1 MLPAIAARVT
11 PAPAGAAPVALLLLD
26 RHTGRH
32 ALVGPF
38 PHHRAAQAWQ
48 PTPPAG
54 LDIDR
59 DVLTLHPA
67 PPPIPPAGSN
77 PDHTSRTLTA
87 CPERG

>member
-1 MLPAIAARVT
+1 MCGAFFYAPEGPVLYARDW
-11 PAPAGAAPVALLLLD
+11 AAGAAPVVLLLLD
-26 RHTGRH
+26 RNAGRH

-54 LDIDR
+54 PDIDR

-67 PPPIPPAGSN
+67 PPA
-77 PDHTSRTLTA
+77 DLTGWLH
-87 CPERG
+87 P